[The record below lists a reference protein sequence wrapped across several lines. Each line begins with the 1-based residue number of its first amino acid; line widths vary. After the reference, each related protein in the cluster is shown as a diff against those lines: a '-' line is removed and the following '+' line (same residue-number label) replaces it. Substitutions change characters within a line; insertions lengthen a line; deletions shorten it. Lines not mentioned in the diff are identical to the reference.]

1 MTRDSQPSRSVSR
14 RSRRRFLKLVAA
26 SSVAALAASAGASP
40 LVAATTPPAR
50 KSKTPG
56 PAVRAEIKSQKESLD
71 KALKVIREY
80 SLPPGSEMSLV
91 FVPIPRAAAD
101 DREKSR

>member
-1 MTRDSQPSRSVSR
+1 M
-14 RSRRRFLKLVAA
+14 
-26 SSVAALAASAGASP
+26 
-40 LVAATTPPAR
+40 
-50 KSKTPG
+50 
-56 PAVRAEIKSQKESLD
+56 RAEIKSQKESLD